1 MFWPPK
7 NVTVFHSKLLLDN
20 CKFHIIRDEKLLSKM
35 EGKTNFS
42 RRLKQLDGLT
52 DWPSPPIIYDKS
64 TPVLKGPPPQ
74 NYQKL
79 CLPIINR
86 NPNPNPYW
94 SFFAMADLWEGGP
107 RDRPHH
113 ACCTARLTLDGAEPI
128 EAHRIK
134 QTRMEQVTVRCTVL
148 SFEDLRIEF
157 AFKSEH
163 RSGSSYTAPIV
174 VTYCRASLPAHPR
187 VG

>member
-20 CKFHIIRDEKLLSKM
+20 CKFHIIKDEKLLSKM

-94 SFFAMADLWEGGP
+94 SFFCDGRPLRRRAARQATP
-107 RDRPHH
+107 RMLHSPSH
-113 ACCTARLTLDGAEPI
+113 AGRRWTYRGTPNKTDSNGASYCTLY
-128 EAHRIK
+128 
-134 QTRMEQVTVRCTVL
+134 CTVFWRL
-148 SFEDLRIEF
+148 AD
-157 AFKSEH
+157 
-163 RSGSSYTAPIV
+163 
-174 VTYCRASLPAHPR
+174 R
-187 VG
+187 VCV